1 MTPGVAGRP
10 RAVRAA
16 RDLDQ
21 CRLGPLLFGLAQERE
36 KQDGPLKR
44 DRSWKRAICNEIGG
58 RRSAEPERSI

>member
-10 RAVRAA
+10 APFGRPEISTSAE
-16 RDLDQ
+16 
-21 CRLGPLLFGLAQERE
+21 LGPLLFGLAQERE

-44 DRSWKRAICNEIGG
+44 DRSWKRAICNEISG